1 MVCLAASALCADL
14 VGWGDNLLAFRP
26 FSILGNIIIF
36 NNMIS
41 ALVLSPLILYGV
53 YPRVRAGRML
63 YTDVMPEL
71 RERPRAIRL
80 AGLAMLLGGELGA
93 WAVGNLVSTGYWIP
107 AFLPAG
113 FAISPYD
120 KAIAVTVSPLI
131 LVALAGAWLM

>member
-1 MVCLAASALCADL
+1 
-14 VGWGDNLLAFRP
+14 
-26 FSILGNIIIF
+26 
-36 NNMIS
+36 
-41 ALVLSPLILYGV
+41 
-53 YPRVRAGRML
+53 
-63 YTDVMPEL
+63 
-71 RERPRAIRL
+71 
-80 AGLAMLLGGELGA
+80 MLLGGELGA